1 MKEVIP
7 TRFSPSSRPFYFLF
21 CNLSIILQ
29 YFNFSTFQ
37 LFNLSTLP
45 QTNHYFIIPKS
56 LPTSSLSFTTSKT
69 IKTEF
74 PLSKQSSLREPLG
87 SLSPHHVFST
97 PPQILRRLQHT
108 RPQTSKANRLELSHP
123 QIKPCDLEKY
133 LPLPAR
139 LFLNHTSDTILLVS
153 NLVAFLLLCSI
164 NIALLVLATKV

>member
-37 LFNLSTLP
+37 PFNITSNKPLFYHTKVFAHQQS
-45 QTNHYFIIPKS
+45 FI
-56 LPTSSLSFTTSKT
+56 LTSKT

-97 PPQILRRLQHT
+97 PPQILRPLQHT

-133 LPLPAR
+133 LPVPAR

-153 NLVAFLLLCSI
+153 NLVAFQLLCSI